1 MIPRVIKEDIYWV
14 GFIDW
19 DRRLFD
25 SLIPTPHG
33 TTYNSYLVK
42 GSEKTMLIDT
52 VDFGKE
58 NYLLNALELAGIK
71 KVDYIVSNHAEQ
83 DHSGSLPKI
92 LEKFPDAKIVT
103 NAKCKDFLESF
114 LLIPEE
120 KFIVVKDNE
129 EISLGNKTVQ
139 FMIAPWVHWPDTMFS
154 YVKEDRIL
162 FSCDF
167 LGSHYATSELFVSD
181 EKEVYLSAKRYYA
194 EIMMPFRTMIKKHLE
209 RIDNLDI
216 DIIAP
221 SHGPLYN
228 KPSFIIEAYK
238 DWAGDSVKNQVI
250 IPYVSMHGSTK
261 VMVDYLSEKLM
272 AKGVETKLF
281 NLEVADAGELL
292 MSLVDAATIVIG
304 ASTMLVGPH
313 PLAYYVTYLVNA
325 VRPKTKFVS
334 VVGSYGWGG
343 NAIEVIK
350 GLITNIK
357 VDLIEPVYIKGYPR
371 ESDFKALD
379 TLAEEIFGKHKEIGL
394 LK

>member
-1 MIPRVIKEDIYWV
+1 MVPRAIKDDIYWV

-33 TTYNSYLVK
+33 TTYNSYLIK

-52 VDFGKE
+52 SDFGKE
-58 NYLLNALELAGIK
+58 NNLLAAIEMTGIDK
-71 KVDYIVSNHAEQ
+71 IDYIVSNHAEQ

-92 LEKFPDAKIVT
+92 LEMYPDAKIIT
-103 NAKCKDFLESF
+103 NSKCKELLESF
-114 LLIPEE
+114 LPIPKE
-120 KFIVVKDNE
+120 KFIVVNDNE
-129 EISLGNKTVQ
+129 EISLGNKTIQ

-154 YVKEDRIL
+154 YLKEDKIL

-209 RIDNLDI
+209 RIEKLNVDI
-216 DIIAP
+216 VAP
-221 SHGPLYN
+221 SHGPLYD

-238 DWAGDSVKNQVI
+238 DWSGDSVKNQVV

-261 VMVDYLSEKLM
+261 AMVDYLSESLSN
-272 AKGVETKLF
+272 KGIEVKLF
-281 NLEVADAGELL
+281 NLEIADAGELL
-292 MSLVDAATIVIG
+292 MALVDTATIVVG

-313 PLAYYVTYLVNA
+313 PLAYYATYLVNA
-325 VRPKTKFVS
+325 VRPKARFVS
-334 VVGSYGWGG
+334 IIGSYGWGG
-343 NAIEVIK
+343 NAVEVLK
-350 GLITNIK
+350 GLIPNLK
-357 VDLIEPVYIKGYPR
+357 AELIEPVYIKGYPK
-371 ESDFKALD
+371 ESDFKALEN
-379 TLAEEIFGKHKEIGL
+379 LAEQIYNKHIKLGS
-394 LK
+394 

>member
-1 MIPRVIKEDIYWV
+1 MVPRAIKDDIYWV

-33 TTYNSYLVK
+33 TTYNSYLIK

-52 VDFGKE
+52 SDFGKE
-58 NYLLNALELAGIK
+58 NNLLAAIEMTGIDK
-71 KVDYIVSNHAEQ
+71 IDYIVSNHAEQ

-92 LEKFPDAKIVT
+92 LEMYPDAKIIT
-103 NAKCKDFLESF
+103 NYKCKELLESF
-114 LLIPEE
+114 LPIPKE
-120 KFIVVKDNE
+120 KFIVVNDNE
-129 EISLGNKTVQ
+129 EISLGNKTIQ

-154 YVKEDRIL
+154 YLKEDKIL

-209 RIDNLDI
+209 RIEKLNVDI
-216 DIIAP
+216 VAP
-221 SHGPLYN
+221 SHGPLYD

-238 DWAGDSVKNQVI
+238 DWSGDSVKNQVV

-261 VMVDYLSEKLM
+261 AMVDYLSESLSN
-272 AKGVETKLF
+272 KGIEVKLF
-281 NLEVADAGELL
+281 NLEIADAGELL
-292 MSLVDAATIVIG
+292 MALVDTATIVIG

-313 PLAYYVTYLVNA
+313 PLAYYATYLVNA
-325 VRPKTKFVS
+325 VRPKARFVS
-334 VVGSYGWGG
+334 IIGSYGWGG
-343 NAIEVIK
+343 NAVEVLK
-350 GLITNIK
+350 GLIPNLK
-357 VDLIEPVYIKGYPR
+357 AELIEPVYIKGYPK
-371 ESDFKALD
+371 ESDFKALEN
-379 TLAEEIFGKHKEIGL
+379 LAEQIYNKHIKLGS
-394 LK
+394 